1 MLVVEQRA
9 TCRFAEDLR
18 GKRPI
23 TAEARRILTTDKRNS
38 IRQFFAGYIVTGF
51 GFELV
56 DYPSNDVQ
64 KKTRRICHMMAS
76 KHSIAYDGN
85 RNTRNSVPTSL
96 PPGRW
101 VTVASDVYVVCV
113 NPEIHT
119 PPPVLKLGRGV
130 LSVLPLADASK

>member
-9 TCRFAEDLR
+9 TCRFAVDLR

-38 IRQFFAGYIVTGF
+38 IRQFFAGNIVTGF

-64 KKTRRICHMMAS
+64 KKTRRICNMMAS
-76 KHSIAYDGN
+76 KHSIAYDGMMAIEH
-85 RNTRNSVPTSL
+85 TRNSVPTSL

-119 PPPVLKLGRGV
+119 PPQF
-130 LSVLPLADASK
+130 

>member
-56 DYPSNDVQ
+56 DYPSNKMKWVSSDVQ
-64 KKTRRICHMMAS
+64 KKTRRICNMMAS

-101 VTVASDVYVVCV
+101 VTVASDV
-113 NPEIHT
+113 
-119 PPPVLKLGRGV
+119 
-130 LSVLPLADASK
+130 